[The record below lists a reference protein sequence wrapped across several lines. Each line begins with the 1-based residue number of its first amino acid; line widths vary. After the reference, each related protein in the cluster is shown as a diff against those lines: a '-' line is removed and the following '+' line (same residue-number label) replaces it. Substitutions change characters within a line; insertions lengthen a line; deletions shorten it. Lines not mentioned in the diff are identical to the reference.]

1 MAVVVAKLEQRIA
14 DLQALRALDEAAPIG
29 AAAEF
34 AVGHDLEPDLL
45 LHMDGVADAIVLD
58 ARELA
63 VADLLAG
70 MLLGRL
76 AAAARRPQQAADMIG
91 AKRRTAVRTD
101 AHAIVSRCRY
111 CYL

>member
-1 MAVVVAKLEQRIA
+1 MVVAELEQRGA
-14 DLQALRALDEAAPIG
+14 HLEALRALDEAAPIG

-45 LHMDGVADAIVLD
+45 LHVDGVADAIVLD

-70 MLLGRL
+70 MAPERL
-76 AAAARRPQQAADMIG
+76 PQCRRPQQAADVIG
-91 AKRRTAVRTD
+91 AKRRTAVRSD
-101 AHAIVSRCRY
+101 AHASSPSHRWLSIA
-111 CYL
+111 L